1 MIGIYKIQNKLN
13 GKIYIGQSVNI
24 TRRLWEHKT
33 SKNAKPGNID
43 YYIQK
48 EGIDNFE
55 YDIIEECDK
64 ESLIEREIY
73 WIKYYD
79 SYNKGYNLTLGGEGS
94 SLGEVNV
101 NSCLNEEDVIAIRKA
116 YNNHQRR
123 MDVFDLFKDKIS
135 WSGFIAIWTGRNWR
149 HVMPEVFTEENKQYH
164 IKNAGHSR
172 AIFTDD
178 EIMQIREEYIN
189 MTLKQLQEK
198 YKEKCSDR
206 CIRGIVN
213 GENYKY
219 LPLYSKKKRRW
230 LNGGEY

>member
-1 MIGIYKIQNKLN
+1 MIGIYKIQNKIN

-33 SKNAKPGNID
+33 FKNAKPENID

-48 EGIDNFE
+48 EGIENFK
-55 YDIIEECDK
+55 YDIIEECEKD
-64 ESLIEREIY
+64 SLIEREKY
-73 WIKYYD
+73 WIQYYD
-79 SYNKGYNLTLGGEGS
+79 SYNNGYNQTLGGEGAS
-94 SLGEVNV
+94 FGEVNV

-123 MDVFDLFKDKIS
+123 IDVFNLYKDKIS
-135 WSGFIAIWTGRNWR
+135 WSGFVAIWTGRNWR
-149 HVMPEVFTEENKQYH
+149 HIMPEVFTEENKQFH

-178 EIMQIREEYIN
+178 EIMLIREQYIH
-189 MTLKQLQEK
+189 MTLKELQEK
-198 YKEKCSDR
+198 YKKKCGGR

-219 LPLYSKKKRRW
+219 LPLYSKVKRRW

>member
-24 TRRLWEHKT
+24 TRRLWEHKA
-33 SKNAKPGNID
+33 SKNAKPGHID

-64 ESLIEREIY
+64 DSLIEREMY
-73 WIKYYD
+73 WIQYYN
-79 SYNKGYNLTLGGEGS
+79 SYNNGYNLTLGGEGS
-94 SLGEVNV
+94 SFGEVNV
-101 NSCLNEEDVIAIRKA
+101 NSCLTEEDVIAIRKA

-123 MDVFDLFKDKIS
+123 IDVFNLFKNKIS
-135 WSGFIAIWTGRNWR
+135 WSGFVAIWTGRNWR

-206 CIRGIVN
+206 CIRGIVS